1 MSAGLTNTDTLI
13 SARNITPWHGLG
25 VVLKRH
31 PRRLEDALRKSGL
44 GWTVRQEPLYRRDK
58 TTVDGWRAD
67 IRSDTREV
75 LGVVTNRY
83 TVIENR
89 EAFAFLAN
97 LLGSE
102 LAFETAGSLH
112 GGQRVFVTILTWIIE
127 QDSAAVCSARD
138 WRERGL
144 ARKEVGRDV
153 DRVADPACAIDEGL
167 IVGVRGSALG
177 SQAGK

>member
-1 MSAGLTNTDTLI
+1 MSAGLTNNRHLI
-13 SARNITPWHGLG
+13 SARNNTPWHGLG

-58 TTVDGWRAD
+58 TTVDGWRAN

-112 GGQRVFVTILTWIIE
+112 GGKRVFVTIRTWLIEKTALPSAPLGTGESGDLRVRRWAGMLTVWQIRP
-127 QDSAAVCSARD
+127 ARLT
-138 WRERGL
+138 RG
-144 ARKEVGRDV
+144 
-153 DRVADPACAIDEGL
+153 
-167 IVGVRGSALG
+167 
-177 SQAGK
+177 